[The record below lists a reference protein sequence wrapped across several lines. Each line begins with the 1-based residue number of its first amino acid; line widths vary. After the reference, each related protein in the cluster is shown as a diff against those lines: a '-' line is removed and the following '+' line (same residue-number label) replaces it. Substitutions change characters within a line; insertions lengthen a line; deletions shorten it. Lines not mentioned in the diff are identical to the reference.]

1 MQTETQTNSELPAPR
16 KRKLPGGFK
25 LLTVILSV
33 IVIGLVLVI
42 VLVWKPWQ
50 QNIKASDR
58 VVTVT
63 GEATL
68 TATPDEYTFT
78 PTYDFTS
85 SDQQT
90 ALSQLTAM
98 SNQLVSKLK
107 SLGVPSKDIQTSS
120 NGYNS
125 GNNLP
130 VLPVPVSQD
139 NGQYTYE
146 LDPTITIDGNTNLA
160 QKVQNYLV
168 TTNPTGDV
176 SPSVDFSA
184 AMQTSLANKA
194 RGQAEQ
200 NARANAEQSAKN
212 LGFKIAAVKTVVD
225 NGLNNNNYVTPCSA
239 TPGSSGAASSSIC
252 AGSNLSVSSGSG
264 QSLNLQP
271 GQNQLYYSVQV
282 QYYID

>member
-1 MQTETQTNSELPAPR
+1 MQPDIQTSTEIPTTK
-16 KRKLPGGFK
+16 KRKLPSGFK
-25 LLTVILSV
+25 LLTIILSI
-33 IVIGLVLVI
+33 IVIGLVLAI
-42 VLVWKPWQ
+42 VLAWKPWQ
-50 QNIKASDR
+50 SNVKASDR
-58 VVTVT
+58 VVTVN

-68 TATPDEYTFT
+68 TAIPDEYTFT
-78 PTYDFTS
+78 PTYDFTN

-98 SNQLVSKLK
+98 SNQLVSK
-107 SLGVPSKDIQTSS
+107 SEALGVPSKDIQISS
-120 NGYNS
+120 NGYSS
-125 GNNLP
+125 GGYLP

-146 LDPTITIDGNTNLA
+146 LDPTITIDDNANLA

-176 SPSVDFSA
+176 SPSVDFST
-184 AMQTSLANKA
+184 AMQNSLADKA

-225 NGLNNNNYVTPCSA
+225 GGLNSNNYPTPCS
-239 TPGSSGAASSSIC
+239 GSSGGIC
-252 AGSNLSVSSGSG
+252 AGSNLDLNSSSTS

-282 QYYID
+282 QYYIN